1 MKKKL
6 LSIAIVAVATV
17 FLWSCQREAKLWEP
31 TPPIPGLEIVPQEYS
46 INPTADTL
54 LVTPSGTTLF
64 IPANCFV
71 RVDGKEME
79 GEITVTYR
87 EFHNAIDIM
96 LAGIHMDFYSM
107 GERRVFTTAG
117 MFEIDAH
124 KGDNKVTFAE
134 GKKID
139 IRFASQYQG
148 DDYSFFYLNPE
159 TGAWE
164 WVDLPDPAEVNVE
177 KVEAREELLKKI
189 PKYYMGPEHFVLSYM
204 GLLDIYLNQDWN
216 AIFENKDSK
225 IIRSKLEAYN
235 ITFYNVNVMGRIKFL
250 NGYYHPLELLWK
262 HLDNKHFPKWSENL
276 VLDQPWKYYN
286 TGHPNCLI
294 EPLGNNQYELTLK
307 QDNKVFKKRMEAI
320 LPLKN
325 LLKLKPDQWQSQ
337 YDEAMEQVKEE
348 QARINL
354 MAETYRTFSINRLGV
369 YNFDAL
375 MKMDD
380 WFRAIP
386 TFTKANDEILE
397 NDVIIIFGDNSGYLK
412 LDYNALKSKF
422 RINPESKHRI
432 IMIYS
437 GNEVLYYPVENYEQW
452 DLETLRNTKLPEV
465 TFEMESKKVES
476 ALEIR
481 DFLNLN

>member
-6 LSIAIVAVATV
+6 LPIAVVAVATV

-46 INPTADTL
+46 IIPTADTL

-87 EFHNAIDIM
+87 EFHDAIDIM

-107 GERRVFTTAG
+107 GERRIFTTAG
-117 MFEIDAH
+117 MFEIDARN
-124 KGDNKVTFAE
+124 GDNKVTFAE
-134 GKKID
+134 DKEID

-189 PKYYMGPEHFVLSYM
+189 PKYYMGPEHFALNYM
-204 GLLDIYLNQDWN
+204 NFLDIYFKDDWE
-216 AIFENKDSK
+216 AIEKNKNNK
-225 IIRSKLEAYN
+225 ALRSKLEAYK
-235 ITFYNVNVMGRIKFL
+235 ITFYKANIRGEVRFL
-250 NGYYHPLELLWK
+250 NGFYEPAELLWK
-262 HLDNKHFPKWSENL
+262 HLDNQHFPAWTEKFIPKWEKVNGKW
-276 VLDQPWKYYN
+276 VI
-286 TGHPNCLI
+286 TNCTFKPI
-294 EPLGNNQYELTLK
+294 GENQYELTLK
-307 QDNKVFKKRMEAI
+307 HDGKMFKKNMDAV
-320 LPLKN
+320 LPIKN
-325 LLKLKPDQWQSQ
+325 LLKLKPEQWQAQ

-386 TFTKANDEILE
+386 TFTKANDEILK

-412 LDYNALKSKF
+412 LNYNALKSFF
-422 RINPESKHRI
+422 RVNPESKHRI

-465 TFEMESKKVES
+465 TFEMESKKVET